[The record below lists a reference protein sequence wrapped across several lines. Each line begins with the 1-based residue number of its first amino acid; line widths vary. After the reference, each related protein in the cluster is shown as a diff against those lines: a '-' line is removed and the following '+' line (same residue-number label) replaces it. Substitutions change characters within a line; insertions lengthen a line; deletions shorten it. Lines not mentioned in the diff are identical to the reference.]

1 MSPEQFRL
9 TREASPFRPFIIHMA
24 DGRSYPV
31 PHRNFCLQGPEGQHR
46 TIFVFRPEGEGAFSI
61 LDLNLVNELE
71 VSALPAT
78 AEPPAAGAN
87 GG

>member
-9 TREASPFRPFIIHMA
+9 TREANPFRPFIIHMA

-31 PHRNFCLQGPEGQHR
+31 PHRDFCLQGPAGHR

-71 VSALPAT
+71 VPASA
-78 AEPPAAGAN
+78 PPADPPTP
-87 GG
+87 